1 VRGYEA
7 LTFEPYFKTYPLWC
21 VHQPVFFNRVDD
33 LSRPFLS
40 MLNVRFA
47 FAHESVQPP
56 PGWRVVA
63 KQRQAVLLENMNALE
78 RAFVPR
84 IVSLGGALA
93 DITDFRE
100 RASIEADGKA
110 YERANGPGRVTIR
123 RARQGYALDA
133 DMQGAGWIV
142 VTNSDWKGWRAYID
156 GRRVK
161 THRANGAFI
170 GIYTPAGRH
179 RVRLTYWPGSFV
191 VGRGVT
197 FGALLGVC
205 VFVVIRRLTGSQ
217 AHRTTEK
224 NPMSLCA
231 CEPMRL

>member
-1 VRGYEA
+1 
-7 LTFEPYFKTYPLWC
+7 
-21 VHQPVFFNRVDD
+21 VFFNRVDD

-63 KQRQAVLLENMNALE
+63 KQRQAVLLENTNALE
-78 RAFVPR
+78 RAFVPPT
-84 IVSLGGALA
+84 VSLGGSVA
-93 DITDFRE
+93 DIADFRE
-100 RASIEADGKA
+100 RASIEVDGQP

-133 DMQGAGWIV
+133 DMQRDGWIV

-161 THRANGAFI
+161 THRANGAFL

-197 FGALLGVC
+197 LGALLGIF
-205 VFVVIRRLTGSQ
+205 VFGVIGRRKGSEAQ
-217 AHRTTEK
+217 RLKASAE
-224 NPMSLCA
+224 NSLS
-231 CEPMRL
+231 L